1 MHMSTAV
8 GSCWY
13 YYYYYYYY
21 GLRPYYYYYRT
32 VPIYTVPTLRLYITG
47 I

>member
-21 GLRPYYYYYRT
+21 GRT
-32 VPIYTVPTLRLYITG
+32 TTTTVLYLYIRYLLVRLYITG